1 MIGGLASPPESH
13 YNSPTIPSGSSEP
26 QTLFSPNFSP
36 PKFVDPRDLQYSMDV
51 LQRHSQNNL
60 MEQEIGSPMDKEEG
74 SPMTGVEWRTLSL
87 DPSSEDEEEGDPMVV
102 ESEKL
107 SPELSEDEEE
117 GDSMVVESEK
127 LLPELSEDEEEGASA
142 IGLESKR
149 LASDSSEDEDE
160 GISTKKSSSSDSLE
174 DEDEGTHAKK
184 SASED
189 EDEGHVE
196 EGSPPFGLQ
205 PKNSSTTDV
214 FENDLANVIN
224 GMTSNQTLLDQDS
237 SVHLAAS
244 FEPRRSSRNSK
255 MKNRPSLEFVTP
267 SKSFSGKKM
276 PAFTKDLILLQASL
290 LIILCGNGRLNV
302 L

>member
-1 MIGGLASPPESH
+1 MV
-13 YNSPTIPSGSSEP
+13 
-26 QTLFSPNFSP
+26 
-36 PKFVDPRDLQYSMDV
+36 FV
-51 LQRHSQNNL
+51 
-60 MEQEIGSPMDKEEG
+60 
-74 SPMTGVEWRTLSL
+74 
-87 DPSSEDEEEGDPMVV
+87 
-102 ESEKL
+102 SEKL

-117 GDSMVVESEK
+117 G
-127 LLPELSEDEEEGASA
+127 ASV

-149 LASDSSEDEDE
+149 LALEFFEDKGEEDHMVDVKTKKSSPSDSSEDEDE
-160 GISTKKSSSSDSLE
+160 GTSTKKSSSSDSLE